1 MSAMTSDH
9 RTTTLAT
16 FLDEVRGAAE
26 RAGVFGVVECHG
38 EMLRASAPKAAAEA
52 WYRLR
57 RGHSAGD
64 GAAWH
69 VEFVTPDRWLSES
82 IEADLMHHGDPIE
95 ELVEEELIERSAE
108 ARGTRRERAAS
119 ARPIVQHFRSDDLLY
134 TFRTP
139 LAGDPPDAAEA
150 TRYLL
155 AYEAAFRELGDVE
168 ADPDE

>member
-1 MSAMTSDH
+1 MPADDRRSLDVPA
-9 RTTTLAT
+9 
-16 FLDEVRGAAE
+16 FLDRVRRAAE
-26 RAGVFGVVECHG
+26 QARVFGVIEVCG
-38 EMLRASAPKAAAEA
+38 DTLRASAPKAAAEA
-52 WYRLR
+52 WYRLVR
-57 RGHSAGD
+57 DRASGR
-64 GAAWH
+64 WH

-95 ELVEEELIERSAE
+95 ELVEEELVELSSEPRGARRDRAVIER
-108 ARGTRRERAAS
+108 
-119 ARPIVQHFRSDDLLY
+119 PVVQHFRSDDLLY

-139 LAGDPPDAAEA
+139 LAGDPPPVDEA

>member
-1 MSAMTSDH
+1 MPAMTSDP
-9 RTTTLAT
+9 RTTAIAT

-26 RAGVFGVVECHG
+26 RAGVFGVVDCQG
-38 EMLRASAPKAAAEA
+38 EMLRASAPKSASQA

-57 RGHSAGD
+57 RDDSAGRN
-64 GAAWH
+64 GTWH

-95 ELVEEELIERSAE
+95 ELVEEELLELSSESRV
-108 ARGTRRERAAS
+108 ARRDRAAS
-119 ARPIVQHFRSDDLLY
+119 ARPTVQHFRSDDLLY

-150 TRYLL
+150 TRHLL